1 MTQAK
6 GTPVPDSDGAV
17 IPPGRYWL
25 SVYGEPGDGQA
36 ASKER
41 RSRFVYDDWKA
52 SKPEVKVETNQEDA
66 DVDPRHLFVIFRVPA
81 GVSNFGLPG
90 VYFPTK
96 LLGFPEVAPATVTG
110 AEDTVQRPL
119 PQADV
124 LDVLADQVSGERG
137 ANLLK
142 GVVFAAIA
150 VGAVALL
157 VSVAP
162 ALLALKRRK

>member
-1 MTQAK
+1 
-6 GTPVPDSDGAV
+6 
-17 IPPGRYWL
+17 
-25 SVYGEPGDGQA
+25 
-36 ASKER
+36 
-41 RSRFVYDDWKA
+41 
-52 SKPEVKVETNQEDA
+52 
-66 DVDPRHLFVIFRVPA
+66 
-81 GVSNFGLPG
+81 
-90 VYFPTK
+90 
-96 LLGFPEVAPATVTG
+96 VTG